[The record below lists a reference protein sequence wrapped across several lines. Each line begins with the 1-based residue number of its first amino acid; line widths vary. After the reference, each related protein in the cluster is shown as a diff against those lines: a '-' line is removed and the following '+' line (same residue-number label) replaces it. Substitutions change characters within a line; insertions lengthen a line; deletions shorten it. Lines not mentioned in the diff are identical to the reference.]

1 MKKLCIIFLLSFL
14 ALINCFA
21 EDAKDASMKLV
32 FKRGKEEVVFYQGAP
47 LLQVQQKIDGAVQ
60 TDCYVKCA
68 VDNISFVVIVNEGEG
83 QAVYKVHNQ
92 YNIIK
97 NEKEIYESD
106 LFNDL
111 CIILINS
118 LFEK

>member
-1 MKKLCIIFLLSFL
+1 M
-14 ALINCFA
+14 
-21 EDAKDASMKLV
+21 
-32 FKRGKEEVVFYQGAP
+32 
-47 LLQVQQKIDGAVQ
+47 QVQRKIDGAVQ
-60 TDCYVKCA
+60 TDRYVKSA
-68 VDNISFVVIVNEGEG
+68 VYNISFVVIVNEGEG

-92 YNIIK
+92 YNIIKYNIIK

>member
-1 MKKLCIIFLLSFL
+1 MKKLFIILLLPFL

-21 EDAKDASMKLV
+21 EDAKDASMKLI
-32 FKRGKEEVVFYQGAP
+32 FKRGKKEVVFYQGAP
-47 LLQVQQKIDGAVQ
+47 LKAVEQKIDCAEQ
-60 TDCYVKCA
+60 TDGYVKSA
-68 VDNISFVVIVNEGEG
+68 VDNISFVVIINEGEG

>member
-1 MKKLCIIFLLSFL
+1 
-14 ALINCFA
+14 
-21 EDAKDASMKLV
+21 
-32 FKRGKEEVVFYQGAP
+32 
-47 LLQVQQKIDGAVQ
+47 
-60 TDCYVKCA
+60 YVKSA

-97 NEKEIYESD
+97 YNIIKNEKEIYESD